1 MPLQQRLQDWLDSRC
16 SRHLIGC
23 SRSGNTLA
31 PTGSS
36 CSSLLP
42 NHLKPK
48 QRLQQKNFI
57 RLLTSRVDSHSATW
71 LHLKADKHMTPKH
84 TKNKLNNTSIIQ
96 SFLLRFQPRTMHKSV
111 IFCKAIRSC
120 RWSSHNQL
128 PAKWT
133 EGLRRGIQLLR
144 WTETRTGFHQMTGRG
159 RNVQV
164 WLTLRLSSD

>member
-48 QRLQQKNFI
+48 QRLQQKDFI

-111 IFCKAIRSC
+111 IFCKAIRSSVAGAPII
-120 RWSSHNQL
+120 SSRRSERKACAVVFNSCVEQKHGQGFI
-128 PAKWT
+128 KWLA
-133 EGLRRGIQLLR
+133 GAVMFR
-144 WTETRTGFHQMTGRG
+144 
-159 RNVQV
+159 
-164 WLTLRLSSD
+164 SDSRSD